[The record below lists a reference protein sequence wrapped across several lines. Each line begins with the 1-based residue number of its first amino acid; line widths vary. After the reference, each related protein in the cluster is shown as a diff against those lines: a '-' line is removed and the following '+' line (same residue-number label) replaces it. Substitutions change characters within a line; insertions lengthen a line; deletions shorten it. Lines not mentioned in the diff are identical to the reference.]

1 MFTESYQWKHS
12 FSSPTACDQS
22 TIVNESPTISGVNA
36 NLQCTTTSTPCGS
49 YTAVSIAEYCTDFSA
64 LVDSSSGQISTVEN
78 ITAGSAFCVVFQ
90 GSGWIGL
97 QSSNCGSSGR
107 RKSKTKSNS
116 GGSGTTTGVTCYSAS
131 AAIEVSIN
139 TLTDITI
146 PVIDADNNYTSWRWA
161 RKTAALDECGDVCQA
176 APGSVLDAKSCTLT
190 FNNKAHKYN
199 QINIALHLTVIPA
212 GPSLLCPGEAPV
224 TTTTTTTTST
234 TSTTTTITTATI
246 TFTRTTTAAT
256 FLVLLSLCCC
266 WWWWCA
272 GRRRRRRA
280 DRESKKKPTNT
291 ETISFVT
298 VIKLPREMSMT
309 PDGNIIKVVK
319 SNILSQENTQL
330 SDKSFSTIDSA
341 GSVRTS
347 KVNRSSLPNK
357 AQASLASFITLP

>member
-116 GGSGTTTGVTCYSAS
+116 GGSGATTGVTCYSAS

-224 TTTTTTTTST
+224 TTTTTN
-234 TSTTTTITTATI
+234 
-246 TFTRTTTAAT
+246 
-256 FLVLLSLCCC
+256 SLDK
-266 WWWWCA
+266 A
-272 GRRRRRRA
+272 
-280 DRESKKKPTNT
+280 NT
-291 ETISFVT
+291 ENISFVT
-298 VIKLPREMSMT
+298 VIKLPREMLMT
-309 PDGNIIKVVK
+309 PGGNIIKVVK

-357 AQASLASFITLP
+357 AQASPASFITLP